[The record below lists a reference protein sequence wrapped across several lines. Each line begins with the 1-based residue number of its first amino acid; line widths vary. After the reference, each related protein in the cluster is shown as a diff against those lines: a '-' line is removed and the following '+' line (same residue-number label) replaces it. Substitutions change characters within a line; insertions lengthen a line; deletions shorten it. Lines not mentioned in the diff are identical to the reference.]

1 MAEISETEIVV
12 RGYHLDLYQHVNNAR
27 YLEFL
32 EEARWSYL
40 ESKQTIDWLTKNAI
54 GFVIVNINVNFR
66 RAAVL
71 NDRLLIQTQTSKIGN
86 KSVVV
91 HQDIFLKGTDTKVLD
106 ADITFVVMNLRE
118 QKILELTDEI
128 KALFL

>member
-1 MAEISETEIVV
+1 MAEIAETELVV

-91 HQDIFLKGTDTKVLD
+91 HQGIYLKGTDTKVLD

-118 QKILELTDEI
+118 QKIL
-128 KALFL
+128 

>member
-1 MAEISETEIVV
+1 MPEFAEKEIVV

-40 ESKQTIDWLTKNAI
+40 EEKHSMDWIAQRGI
-54 GFVIVNINVNFR
+54 GFVIVNINVYFR

-71 NDRLLIQTQTSKIGN
+71 NDRLIVKTQTAKVGT

-91 HQDIFLKGTDTKVLD
+91 HQEIFLKGTDIKILD
-106 ADITFVVMNLRE
+106 ADITFVIVDLRK
-118 QKILELTDEI
+118 QQTLEITGEI
-128 KALFL
+128 RDLFS

>member
-1 MAEISETEIVV
+1 MPEIAEKEIVV

-40 ESKQTIDWLTKNAI
+40 EEKHTIEWLTQRGI

-71 NDRLLIQTQTSKIGN
+71 NDRLIIQTQTAKIGT

-91 HQDIFLKGTDTKVLD
+91 HQEIFLKGTETKVLD
-106 ADITFVVMNLRE
+106 ADITFVIMDLRK
-118 QKILELTDEI
+118 QQTLEISDEI
-128 KALFL
+128 KDLFA